1 MRRRILLVVGGALL
15 ALVLAGAAFGAA
27 LLATA
32 PGRDALRRYAVRVL
46 QDQID
51 GSVSI
56 GAIGGSLWR
65 TVEARDVLLATRD
78 GRPAIRVGRL
88 RVGFAL
94 SDLVRKRFVF
104 RSVELVRPTL
114 VLEQGADGRW
124 NVEHLFKLLEPKHGP
139 PGSRPLVDLWGVRLR
154 DGTLIL
160 RQRAGGGRVRERTV
174 LGLDLDLARLRA
186 SHPDSAAIVAE
197 VDRLAGRLS
206 DPALVVTKADGDVA
220 LEGDSLRFDLDHF
233 ELPGTR
239 AALAGRVRW
248 GGARTALDLSVN
260 ARRFSFADLAG
271 AAPTLPRTGGG
282 RLALRARLLESGAAE
297 YDVRE
302 FAIETGRTA
311 ASGRVRVTTGERGG
325 LSIRAMDVALVPL
338 DFAVLAP
345 FVDSLPVRGL
355 VRGRVRGAGALADLA
370 VDADLAFTDEAV
382 EGRPTNVVIGRG
394 RLGLGGQE
402 QLVFHRLVLQRGE
415 FDLGTV
421 RRFAPVVSLL
431 GRIAAAG
438 TLTGPWRNATFEG
451 TLRHL
456 MPAEPALPV
465 SIVRGTVHLALADTV
480 RIDADVTADS
490 LSFDLLARSY
500 PAIPLKGMVAG
511 PVHVHGPA
519 RALELDASLA
529 GPAGAFAGRGAVGA
543 GDSVVTVRGAGTV
556 QGVDA
561 HAHVAAAP
569 PTVLSGAWAAEL
581 TVPLADA
588 GAPTTG
594 TVSVALADSRVA
606 GVMVRRAGFAVALSR
621 ERIALDSAYLDAPAG
636 VAMVSGALGRAGR
649 PLGQV
654 GFTLRVDALAELA
667 PLMRW
672 MRGAAGDTT
681 TAPALGGAGRL
692 AGRLVGTVTD
702 WDAEGTLDVDSLR
715 FGADEVRGA
724 RVRGRLARG
733 HGPLTIGVAAAAD
746 SLVVSGL
753 AYARVSATLAGPAD
767 SLAVHAAAAF
777 GPGGA
782 LRVAGLVAGDS
793 LARRLRLDTLTLA
806 LAASTWEL
814 VQPARAVLT
823 PDSVLLD
830 SVELRSEG
838 GGRIRAQGSLPRAG
852 VGDFVLAADSV
863 PLADA
868 YALAE
873 LDTAGIGGTAD
884 LALRLAGAAASPTL
898 ELRLGLTDARFGS
911 YHAPALMVLGSYSDR
926 RLSFKGGLWRDS
938 VRVLSL
944 AGSLPLDLALTG
956 VERRRLPG
964 PIAISARSDSVE
976 MEPLGA
982 LTDLVTDVGGLL
994 NADVR
999 IGGTWDQPQLSG
1011 FLETRRGAFRIPALG
1026 ARYTDADLRLDL
1038 AGDEIR
1044 VTRGRVRGG
1053 SGTLDIGGV
1062 VRLESLSRPV
1072 LDLAL
1077 GAHGFHAFDIR
1088 DFASLTGTGDLT
1100 LRGPA
1105 IGATLSGRLTVD
1117 HGSLAFADLVEKRI
1131 VNLDDPEFRAIVD
1144 SNLARARALAP
1155 DVQTVLLD
1163 SLLISGLTVAMGP
1176 DVWLRST
1183 EANIQLDGEFRVA
1196 KSVEEGLARY
1206 RLDGTLRAVR
1216 GNYRL
1221 VLAATSKEFRVTRGT
1236 VRFFGTPDFDPE
1248 LDIAAE
1254 HPVRTLDGGQLV
1266 VRALIGGTLLAPRLA
1281 LESDQR
1287 PPLSETEIVSYLLFG
1302 RPSFDL
1308 VAAGSGSRNELAIL
1322 QSTLMGYAAGELGQG
1337 LVSTL
1342 GLPLD
1347 YLAIRPGA
1355 ATQGD
1360 PFGFSSTRLEAGT
1373 QIGDRTFVTLNAG
1386 LCEVRTSQ
1394 LVGASVEYR
1403 LNPRWTVEAS
1413 LEPLV
1418 ALCRAGLFPG
1428 SQTSTTAKYQI
1439 GVDLFWQTGNR

>member
-1 MRRRILLVVGGALL
+1 MRRRIVLIGGGALL
-15 ALVLAGAAFGAA
+15 AMVLAGVAFGAA
-27 LLATA
+27 LVATA
-32 PGRDALRRYAVRVL
+32 PGRDALRRYAVGVLEGQVDGRVT
-46 QDQID
+46 
-51 GSVSI
+51 I

-65 TVEARDVLLATRD
+65 AVEARDVLLATRD

-114 VLEQGADGRW
+114 VLEQGADGHW
-124 NVEHLFKLLEPKHGP
+124 NVERLFKLLGPKRGTA
-139 PGSRPLVDLWGVRLR
+139 GRRPLVDLWGVRLR
-154 DGTLIL
+154 DGTVIL
-160 RQRAGGGRVRERTV
+160 RQRGGNGRVRERTV
-174 LGLDLDLARLRA
+174 LGLELDLARLRA
-186 SHPDSAAIVAE
+186 SHPDSAAIVAK

-206 DPALVVTKADGDVA
+206 DPAFVITRANGVVAI
-220 LEGDSLRFDLDHF
+220 EGDSARLDLDHF
-233 ELPGTR
+233 DLPGTR

-248 GGARTALDLSVN
+248 GGARTAVDLSVN
-260 ARRFSFADLAG
+260 ARRFSFADLAA
-271 AAPTLPRTGGG
+271 AAPVLPRSGGG
-282 RLALRARLLESGAAE
+282 WVTLRVRLLESGAAE
-297 YDVRE
+297 YDARE
-302 FAIETGRTA
+302 FAIATGRSIAT
-311 ASGRVRVTTGERGG
+311 GRGRVTTGERGG
-325 LSIRAMDVALVPL
+325 LSIRGMDVALAPL
-338 DFAVLAP
+338 DLAVLAP
-345 FVDSLPVRGL
+345 FVNALPVHGL
-355 VRGRVRGAGALADLA
+355 VRGRVRAAGALQDLA
-370 VDADLAFTDEAV
+370 VDADLAFTDEAAA
-382 EGRPTNVVIGRG
+382 GRPTNVVIGRG
-394 RLGLGGQE
+394 RLALGGRD
-402 QLVFHRLVLQRGE
+402 QLVFRRLELQRGE

-421 RRFAPVVSLL
+421 RRFASAVSLQ
-431 GRIAAAG
+431 GRLVAAG
-438 TLTGPWRNATFEG
+438 TLTGAWRDATLVG

-456 MPAEPALPV
+456 MPTEPALPV
-465 SIVRGTVHLALADTV
+465 STLRGTMHLALADTV

-500 PAIPLKGMVAG
+500 PAIPLKGMAAG
-511 PVHVHGPA
+511 PMRVHGPV
-519 RALELDASLA
+519 RGLEFDATLA
-529 GPAGAFAGRGAVGA
+529 GPAGTLAGRGTVAA
-543 GDSVVTVRGAGTV
+543 GDSVVTIRAAGTV

-561 HAHVAAAP
+561 HAHLAAAP
-569 PTVLSGAWAAEL
+569 PTALSGAWAVEL
-581 TVPLADA
+581 AVPLADT

-594 TVSVALADSRVA
+594 TVRVALADCRVA
-606 GVMVRRAGFAVALSR
+606 GVAVRRAGFAAALGG
-621 ERIALDSAYLDAPAG
+621 ERIALDSAYVDAPAG

-649 PLGQV
+649 PPGQV
-654 GFTLRVDALAELA
+654 GFTLRVDALTELA
-667 PLMRW
+667 PLVHW
-672 MRGAAGDTT
+672 MRAAAGDTT
-681 TAPALGGAGRL
+681 AAPALGGAGRL
-692 AGRLVGTVTD
+692 AGRLVGTVSD

-715 FGADEVRGA
+715 YGADEVGGA
-724 RVRGRLARG
+724 RARGRLARG
-733 HGPLTIGVAAAAD
+733 RGPLVLGVTMSAD

-753 AYARVSATLAGPAD
+753 AYQRVSATLAGPAD
-767 SLAVHAAAAF
+767 SLAVHVAAAF
-777 GPGGA
+777 GPGEA
-782 LRVAGLVAGDS
+782 LRVAGVVAGDS
-793 LARRLRLDTLTLA
+793 LARRLRLDTMTLV
-806 LAASTWEL
+806 LATSTWSL
-814 VQPARAVLT
+814 TGTARAVLT
-823 PDSVLLD
+823 ADSLGFD
-830 SVELRSEG
+830 AVELRSEG

-852 VGDFVLAADSV
+852 VGEFVLAADSV

-873 LDTAGIGGTAD
+873 RDTAGIGGTAD

-898 ELRLGLTDARFGS
+898 EFRLGLTDARFGG
-911 YHAPALMVLGSYSDR
+911 YRAPALMLLGSYADR

-938 VRVLSL
+938 VRMLSL
-944 AGSLPLDLALTG
+944 AGSLPLDLALTA
-956 VERRRLPG
+956 VERRRLAG

-982 LTDLVTDVGGLL
+982 LTDLVTNVGGLL
-994 NADVR
+994 NADLR

-1026 ARYTDADLRLDL
+1026 VRYTEADLRLDL

-1044 VTRGRVRGG
+1044 VARGRVHGG

-1072 LDLAL
+1072 LDLTL
-1077 GAHGFHAFDIR
+1077 GARGFHAFDIR
-1088 DFASLTGTGDLT
+1088 DFASLTGTGDLK

-1117 HGSLAFADLVEKRI
+1117 HGALHFADLVEKRI

-1144 SNLARARALAP
+1144 SNLARARELAP
-1155 DVQTVLLD
+1155 GVQTVFLD
-1163 SLLISGLTVAMGP
+1163 SLLITDLTVAMGP

-1183 EANIQLDGEFRVA
+1183 EANIQLDGDFRVA

-1322 QSTLMGYAAGELGQG
+1322 QSTIMGYAAGELGQG

-1360 PFGFSSTRLEAGT
+1360 PFGISSTRLEAGT

-1403 LNPRWTVEAS
+1403 LTPRWTVEAS

-1418 ALCRAGLFPG
+1418 VACRAGLVSG
-1428 SQTSTTAKYQI
+1428 SQTSTAAKYQI